1 MGEHLPRNELQ
12 VHQIDTLPTSS
23 PAESLITKAGSAC
36 SPIALSPRPTRKTD
50 SLRTRRQN
58 VPGSSASPLPSVPGP
73 LPFDKVPGFLPVRSS
88 SLDSCEFPLLEHLR
102 SPVLPTTPSMLIDSR
117 CQGFMLPP
125 APPGSTH
132 SSHNSP
138 RPDSEC
144 EVFNISLRPFCEIPR
159 SNAALAPPSELTGQF
174 SALTM
179 QGGSDPSPTCQGTH
193 PSDVRSQSQPHD
205 PLRIQRRHDQ
215 SHRGLLQHGVAVITP
230 PAELEKT
237 EWIDSGEST
246 ECSSSQETRTSPTM
260 PSSSYFEPHLLVN
273 ERAATVATDLT
284 SGGADHWLEAALA
297 CMGEQSP
304 TNT

>member
-1 MGEHLPRNELQ
+1 MGEYPTKNELD
-12 VHQIDTLPTSS
+12 VHQTDTLPTSC
-23 PAESLITKAGSAC
+23 PAESLIIKAGSAC
-36 SPIALSPRPTRKTD
+36 SPIALSPRPTKKTD
-50 SLRTRRQN
+50 SLRFRRQN

-88 SLDSCEFPLLEHLR
+88 SLDSGEFPLLEHLR

-117 CQGFMLPP
+117 SQGFILPP
-125 APPGSTH
+125 SPPGSTN

-138 RPDSEC
+138 RPDSES
-144 EVFNISLRPFCEIPR
+144 EVLNISLRPSFEIPR
-159 SNAALAPPSELTGQF
+159 SNAALALSSELASQF

-179 QGGSDPSPTCQGTH
+179 QGGSDPSSTRQGTH

-205 PLRIQRRHDQ
+205 HLRLQGRRDQ

-246 ECSSSQETRTSPTM
+246 EYSSTQETRTSPTIS
-260 PSSSYFEPHLLVN
+260 SSSYFEPHLLIN
-273 ERAATVATDLT
+273 ERATTVATDLT
-284 SGGADHWLEAALA
+284 SGSADNWLEAALA
-297 CMGEQSP
+297 CMGEQAP
-304 TNT
+304 IIA